1 MLASDLRALHDS
13 YQDIYEEG
21 DGISCEMIEEVVE
34 ELIQECVE
42 FGYTLDEASTAVQNA
57 AFLYIDEA
65 KVTYGSDTESPEQ
78 RKERAK
84 ERLGGM
90 KSSARKAAVTGAVK
104 RVQAKAK
111 GAKAAAGIAASIAK
125 DEARRAGRA
134 ATHAVSSTVQKK
146 KAEVKGGIKKMI
158 GGGLRAAAT
167 GIGKVA
173 QRAAGAASRL
183 GEKVEIEEGKKQ
195 FPHKKVDRQVYDA
208 MDSGETAGDSGNRA
222 KETRDYARADKMRSV
237 AAKHGGKSRMKEEV
251 EEISEAEG
259 SYGQTPK
266 ATAAY
271 GKLANKRRETPASG
285 FAKRGDKTKQV
296 KSAEKH
302 HYRTLNP
309 DAGNRGRKSTKPSAW
324 SGKRSGMTQK
334 DRDEAR
340 GGDEY
345 GHTGYDSDFHGG
357 PSAPGGKPKGKKA
370 ERQKKTG
377 VSAESFDYKNKVEI
391 YDVVLEYLL
400 QTGHAETVSEAQ
412 YIMTQMNSESIQAI
426 VETRMDP
433 RGRPA
438 SGPMNV
444 YAKSKPNTDPA
455 FKAAVEKVKSDNA
468 KKTPEQRK
476 AELDA
481 YIERQRNR

>member
-1 MLASDLRALHDS
+1 MLGSELKALYDS
-13 YQDIYEEG
+13 YQNIYEEG

-183 GEKVEIEEGKKQ
+183 GEEVEI
-195 FPHKKVDRQVYDA
+195 H
-208 MDSGETAGDSGNRA
+208 
-222 KETRDYARADKMRSV
+222 
-237 AAKHGGKSRMKEEV
+237 
-251 EEISEAEG
+251 EAEG

-309 DAGNRGRKSTKPSAW
+309 DAGNRGKKSTKPFHT
-324 SGKRSGMTQK
+324 SGGRKGMTQS
-334 DRDEAR
+334 DRDYAR

-345 GHTGYDSDFHGG
+345 GHTGYDPDSHGG

-455 FKAAVEKVKSDNA
+455 FKAAVEKVRSDNA

>member
-1 MLASDLRALHDS
+1 MLGSELKALYDS
-13 YQDIYEEG
+13 YQNIYEEG
-21 DGISCEMIEEVVE
+21 DGISCEMIEEIVE
-34 ELIQECVE
+34 ELVEECVE
-42 FGYTLDEASTAVQNA
+42 FGYTLDEATTAVANA
-57 AFLYIDEA
+57 AILYIDEA

-78 RKERAK
+78 RRERAK
-84 ERLGGM
+84 AKVGE
-90 KSSARKAAVTGAVK
+90 KKAAERKAAVKTAVGRAKAKVTGAV
-104 RVQAKAK
+104 A
-111 GAKAAAGIAASIAK
+111 GAGIAASIAK
-125 DEARRAGRA
+125 DTARRAARTA
-134 ATHAVSSTVQKK
+134 AHKVTYGAQKK
-146 KAEVKGGIKKMI
+146 KEEVKSGVKSLI
-158 GGGLRAAAT
+158 GRGLRKAAGAV
-167 GIGKVA
+167 GKVA
-173 QRAAGAASRL
+173 QKAAGAASRL
-183 GEKVEIEEGKKQ
+183 GEEVEI
-195 FPHKKVDRQVYDA
+195 H
-208 MDSGETAGDSGNRA
+208 
-222 KETRDYARADKMRSV
+222 
-237 AAKHGGKSRMKEEV
+237 
-251 EEISEAEG
+251 EAEG

-266 ATAAY
+266 AREAMGA
-271 GKLANKRRETPASG
+271 LANKRRATPASG
-285 FAKRGDKTKQV
+285 FAKRGEKTTKV

-302 HYRTLNP
+302 YNRMGNP
-309 DAGNRGRKSTKPSAW
+309 DAGNRGKKSTKPSAW

-345 GHTGYDSDFHGG
+345 GHIGYDPDWHGG

-400 QTGHAETVSEAQ
+400 QTGHAETISEAQ